1 MVTFVVRGSVKS
13 TFMRLNVIVIS
24 TDKLREERSVAAAAA
39 ARLIQDETEWGE
51 ATRATALKRRNG
63 VLQSLSHKR
72 SLAAF

>member
-1 MVTFVVRGSVKS
+1 M
-13 TFMRLNVIVIS
+13 LQ
-24 TDKLREERSVAAAAA
+24 LLAA